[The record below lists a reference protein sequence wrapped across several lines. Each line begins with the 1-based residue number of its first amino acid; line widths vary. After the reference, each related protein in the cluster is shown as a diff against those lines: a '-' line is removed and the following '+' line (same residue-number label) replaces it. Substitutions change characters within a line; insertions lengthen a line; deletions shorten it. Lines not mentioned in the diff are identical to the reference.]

1 MTFER
6 QISTQDLIHD
16 FDFNQNSNYFI
27 SLQVNNDKK
36 WHLQNLFREKDKIET
51 TTLSNS
57 ESMYII
63 GHYLMYV
70 LLLEK
75 NFFTGFT
82 AKYKH
87 PESCSIN
94 DCNYYVEMKEIDENV
109 ILFNI
114 LFKNNN
120 YIQIGLSE
128 HSENVRN
135 TITT

>member
-1 MTFER
+1 MHQAKNLKSFSSGEVVQDTENNIRNVQFDQSAKIVTFER

-63 GHYLMYV
+63 
-70 LLLEK
+70 
-75 NFFTGFT
+75 T
-82 AKYKH
+82 
-87 PESCSIN
+87 
-94 DCNYYVEMKEIDENV
+94 
-109 ILFNI
+109 
-114 LFKNNN
+114 
-120 YIQIGLSE
+120 
-128 HSENVRN
+128 
-135 TITT
+135 

>member
-63 GHYLMYV
+63 SHYLMYV

-75 NFFTGFT
+75 IFFTGFT

-114 LFKNNN
+114 LFKNND